1 MTHSR
6 DLQRAANDLAPPDQE
21 LEAQTARDIFCEISL
36 LLNQRGDREMAE
48 LANHISRCYGDPDG
62 QEHRDLPA
70 MTLALMG
77 WLRWTTQGE
86 LPKGAEAS
94 QALGRARCL
103 PAAGEPYRAAL
114 RASE

>member
-1 MTHSR
+1 MTNSR
-6 DLQRAANDLAPPDQE
+6 DLQRAANDLASPDRK
-21 LEAQTARDIFCEISL
+21 LEAEAARDIFCEISL
-36 LLNQRGDREMAE
+36 LLNQRGDHEMAE
-48 LANHISRCYGDPDG
+48 LAHHISMCYGDPDG
-62 QEHRDLPA
+62 QDHRDLPD

-94 QALGRARCL
+94 RALERARCL
-103 PAAGEPYRAAL
+103 PAAGEPYRDAL